1 MIWNVSSAVHIQLTE
16 SSRDKSAEEGYVE
29 ARSRKKKRRSKN
41 APFKAPSLSVFY
53 VFVALP
59 ASETEEG
66 NTKHIAQKQF
76 LSKGVKAKSGEDIL
90 LIGIKTTEKV
100 VKEGNTH
107 FGRVF
112 SDKL

>member
-1 MIWNVSSAVHIQLTE
+1 MFHQLFISNSPNGPEINRLKRATWRLDPGRRRDGARTHHSRRQACPSST
-16 SSRDKSAEEGYVE
+16 SSL
-29 ARSRKKKRRSKN
+29 
-41 APFKAPSLSVFY
+41 P
-53 VFVALP
+53 LP

-66 NTKHIAQKQF
+66 NTKHIAQKKF
-76 LSKGVKAKSGEDIL
+76 LSKGVTAKSGEDIL